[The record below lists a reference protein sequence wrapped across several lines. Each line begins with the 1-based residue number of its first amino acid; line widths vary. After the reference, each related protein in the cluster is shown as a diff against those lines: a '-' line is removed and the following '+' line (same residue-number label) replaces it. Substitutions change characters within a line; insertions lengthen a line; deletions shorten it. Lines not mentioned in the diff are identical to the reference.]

1 MSSALPGNGQ
11 EQYNKELLCK
21 DCKHSRADWLA
32 RLIKASRQFSCTL
45 PESWIPPDYD
55 PVIGLTKEG
64 YFQSAVTMRSPWN
77 KTCGAA
83 ATKWLPRKKK
93 HLFLMLRKVH
103 FMSDSR
109 TVTSTQA
116 RKSLLRAF
124 RAKRPLFLW
133 GPPGIGKSELV
144 EGITEELGGLMID
157 LRLGQMEP
165 TDIRGIPFYNKELG
179 KMDWAPPIELPD
191 EEMAK
196 DYPIV
201 VLFLDELNSAA
212 PSVQA
217 AAYQLILN
225 RRIGKYRLPKNVV
238 LVAAGNR
245 ESDKGVTYRMPTPL
259 ANRFIHQEMK
269 VDFASYQTWAV
280 QNNIHKDVV
289 GYLSFAKQD
298 LYDFDSKSSSRAFA
312 TPRTWTF
319 VSELLDEDDGDADTL
334 TNLIAGT
341 VGEGLA
347 VKFMAHRKI
356 SARLPNPEDILSGK
370 VTTLD
375 VKEVSAMYSLVIS
388 MCYELKDAVA
398 RKIPDKEFHAMSD
411 NFLGYM
417 MKNFETELTVMG
429 ARIALTTYNLPFQPT
444 KLKNFDEF
452 HQRFG
457 KYILQASA

>member
-1 MSSALPGNGQ
+1 MSN
-11 EQYNKELLCK
+11 
-21 DCKHSRADWLA
+21 
-32 RLIKASRQFSCTL
+32 
-45 PESWIPPDYD
+45 
-55 PVIGLTKEG
+55 
-64 YFQSAVTMRSPWN
+64 
-77 KTCGAA
+77 
-83 ATKWLPRKKK
+83 
-93 HLFLMLRKVH
+93 
-103 FMSDSR
+103 SR
-109 TVTSTQA
+109 TVTSAQA
-116 RKSLLRAF
+116 RNSLLTAF
-124 RAKRPLFLW
+124 RVKRPLFLW

-144 EGITEELGGLMID
+144 EGITRELDGLMID

-165 TDIRGIPFYNKELG
+165 TDIRGIPFYNKDIG

-191 EEMAK
+191 EETAK
-196 DYPIV
+196 QYPIV

-212 PSVQA
+212 PSVQS

-225 RRIGKYRLPKNVV
+225 RRIGKYVLPDNVV
-238 LVAAGNR
+238 MVAAGNR

-269 VDFASYQTWAV
+269 VDFASWQEWAV
-280 QNNIHKDVV
+280 NNKVHKDVV

-298 LYDFDSKSSSRAFA
+298 LYDFDAKSASRAFA
-312 TPRTWTF
+312 TPRSWSF
-319 VSELLDEDDGDADTL
+319 VSQLLDDRVDDETL
-334 TNLIAGT
+334 TNLVAGT

-356 SARLPNPEDILSGK
+356 AGRMPAPADILSGK

-388 MCYELKDAVA
+388 MCYELKAAVEA
-398 RKIPDKEFHAMSD
+398 KVEDKKFHEMAD

-429 ARIALTTYNLPFQPT
+429 ARIALTTYNLPFLPT
-444 KLKNFDEF
+444 KMKNFDEF

>member
-1 MSSALPGNGQ
+1 
-11 EQYNKELLCK
+11 
-21 DCKHSRADWLA
+21 
-32 RLIKASRQFSCTL
+32 
-45 PESWIPPDYD
+45 
-55 PVIGLTKEG
+55 
-64 YFQSAVTMRSPWN
+64 
-77 KTCGAA
+77 
-83 ATKWLPRKKK
+83 
-93 HLFLMLRKVH
+93 
-103 FMSDSR
+103 MSDTR
-109 TVTSTQA
+109 TVTATQA
-116 RKSLLRAF
+116 RKSLLKAF
-124 RAKRPLFLW
+124 RVKRPLFLW

-144 EGITEELGGLMID
+144 EGITKDLGGLLID

-165 TDIRGIPFYNKELG
+165 TDIRGIPFYNKDIG

-196 DYPIV
+196 DYPVV

-225 RRIGKYRLPKNVV
+225 RRIGKYRLPDNVV
-238 LVAAGNR
+238 MVAGGNR

-259 ANRFIHQEMK
+259 ANRFLHQEMK
-269 VDFASYQTWAV
+269 VDFASWQTWAV
-280 QNNIHKDVV
+280 ENKIHPEVV

-319 VSELLDEDDGDADTL
+319 VSELLTEDDGDNDTL

-347 VKFMAHRKI
+347 VKFMAHRKV
-356 SARLPNPEDILSGK
+356 SGRMPNPADILSGK

-375 VKEVSAMYSLVIS
+375 IKEVSAMYSLVIS
-388 MCYELKDAVA
+388 MCYELKAHVENKPADAQ
-398 RKIPDKEFHAMSD
+398 FHSMAD

-429 ARIALTTYNLPFQPT
+429 ARIALTTYDLPFLPT
-444 KLKNFDEF
+444 KLKNFDAF
-452 HQRFG
+452 HAKYG
-457 KYILQASA
+457 KYILQAGT